1 MRNAEIGLILIV
13 AALMQ
18 PAAAAANCA
27 RSRELCCSC
36 DVNMIVVHATV
47 QDRQGGFV
55 SGLTKDAFT
64 ITEDGVKQQIAGFQ
78 Q

>member
-1 MRNAEIGLILIV
+1 MRNAEIGLILSL
-13 AALMQ
+13 AAVMQSAPPQQ
-18 PAAAAANCA
+18 PASSPENYVIRA
-27 RSRELCCSC
+27 

-64 ITEDGVKQQIAGFQ
+64 ITEDGVQQQISSFQ